1 MASLW
6 RKKWDEAQMRFWEW
20 FRDLPDEQKIE
31 QLRKKAE
38 AVLPLQG
45 FTLVWSR
52 ARAVALGYEGPF
64 RVKIHWKQW
73 HRYAVEELQISITYS
88 RLQTTFAT
96 SDFKYT
102 SEGRCLAWFS
112 RVYLFGY
119 VSGIRPTNDLYHRLW
134 EWTQEQYARRHIDRS
149 SWLPVEAHLYD
160 EAFFL
165 QHFGIEAI
173 ARVFGEEWEDFRAYV
188 MAYKEAHAFPDSRPT
203 PPCP

>member
-31 QLRKKAE
+31 QLRQKVE

-45 FTLVWSR
+45 FTLVWHR

-64 RVKIHWKQW
+64 RVKIHWQQW
-73 HRYAVEELQISITYS
+73 HRYAVEEFQIYISYS

-96 SDFKYT
+96 TDFKYT
-102 SEGRCLAWFS
+102 PEGRCLAWFYNK
-112 RVYLFGY
+112 YLFGY
-119 VSGIRPTNDLYHRLW
+119 LGGFQPTSDLTHIFR
-134 EWTQEQYARRHIDRS
+134 EWLNQQYVQRDIDRS
-149 SWLPVEAHLYD
+149 SWLPVETRLYD

-165 QHFGIEAI
+165 EHFGIEAI
-173 ARVFGEEWEDFRAYV
+173 ARVFREEWEDFRTYVTAYE
-188 MAYKEAHAFPDSRPT
+188 EAHAFPNSRPR